1 MVVLV
6 PITMNMSTEIPLGP
20 SALQASSVKFQILL
34 PPLPSSL
41 LWYFSADI
49 IRRSTPYDN
58 DNDNDNNNNNNDE
71 YQCVLGE
78 Q

>member
-1 MVVLV
+1 
-6 PITMNMSTEIPLGP
+6 MNMSTEIPLGP

-58 DNDNDNNNNNNDE
+58 DNDNNNDDDDNDDDDE
-71 YQCVLGE
+71 CQCVLGE